1 MSGEE
6 VAMDSEIKETTATSS
21 TVPMEVLAR
30 KSCRK
35 CYGRGYTGKFL
46 DGRLVPCRCLR
57 VHYMAVIEGEPD
69 ATSSK
74 SAEPTQPNA

>member
-1 MSGEE
+1 MNE
-6 VAMDSEIKETTATSS
+6 DSETNETTATSS
-21 TVPMEVLAR
+21 TVPMEVRAR

-35 CYGRGYTGKFL
+35 CYGRGYTGKFS

-57 VHYMAVIEGEPD
+57 AHYMAIKEEPD

-74 SAEPTQPNA
+74 PVEPAQPNA